1 MKKIICKTDGAE
13 ILVDDEDYEVLSRFP
28 WYRGG
33 RCAHPMTFFYLRDD
47 GSQTVYMHQILSGG
61 KVMTDH
67 IDGNVLNNQ
76 KSNLRAAT
84 KQQNSA
90 NARKAATRNGKPCSS
105 KYKGVH
111 FTAGKFRAV
120 IGFNKKA
127 IGLGSY
133 TNEEDAARAYNA
145 KAKELFGEYAKLNE
159 INQHA

>member
-1 MKKIICKTDGAE
+1 MKTIICKTDGAK
-13 ILVDDEDYEVLSRFP
+13 IMVDDEDYETLSRFN

-33 RCAHPMTFFYLRDD
+33 RAKHPMTFFYLKDD
-47 GSQTVYMHQILSGG
+47 GSLTIYMHQILSGG

-84 KQQNSA
+84 RQQNSA
-90 NARKAATRNGKPCSS
+90 NARKMTSRAGKPCSS

-133 TNEEDAARAYNA
+133 ANEDEAAQAYNA
-145 KAKELFGEYAKLNE
+145 KAKELFGEYAKLNV
-159 INQHA
+159 IN